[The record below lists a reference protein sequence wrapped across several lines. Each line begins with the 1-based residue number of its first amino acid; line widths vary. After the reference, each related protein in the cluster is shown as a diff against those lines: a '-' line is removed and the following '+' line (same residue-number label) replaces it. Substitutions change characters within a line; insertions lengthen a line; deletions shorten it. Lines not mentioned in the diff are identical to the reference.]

1 MLKTQ
6 IFEKSSFPENKCICP
21 IFSQIFECD
30 TPQETIYKSQKDFL
44 TSNLR
49 VIRVFLSN
57 WEVAENTNFLK
68 KGSFPENKC
77 ICPIFSQIVE
87 CDKPQETIYK
97 SKKDILTSSLQVKRV
112 VLGPERLLKT
122 QNLEKKCS
130 FPVNKCI
137 CPLFSQIVECD
148 KPQQTIYKSRK
159 VILTITVVV
168 IR

>member
-1 MLKTQ
+1 M
-6 IFEKSSFPENKCICP
+6 NKCICP

-57 WEVAENTNFLK
+57 WEVAGNTNFSK

-97 SKKDILTSSLQVKRV
+97 SQKDILTSNVQ
-112 VLGPERLLKT
+112 
-122 QNLEKKCS
+122 
-130 FPVNKCI
+130 
-137 CPLFSQIVECD
+137 
-148 KPQQTIYKSRK
+148 
-159 VILTITVVV
+159 V
-168 IR
+168 IRVFFRTWEIAENTNFWKKNAVFQRTNVFAPYFLKLSSVTNFRKGFIRAEKIFWQATCK